1 MDPASGYQ
9 TARKLLKDRFGHPFK
24 IATAHVNQITRG
36 PPVKSNDQKGLQ
48 TFADQLMDCQNVL
61 ESIGYLDEINSA
73 DNLRNIID
81 RLPFHLKAKWLEV
94 ADRIQESG
102 QRPRIHHISKFVSER
117 ARAAN
122 NPVFGGMLYGDK
134 DRSKKDNS
142 R

>member
-1 MDPASGYQ
+1 MRSFQNSIEKNTSDEGEKLTFLLQYCTGAAKDAIKSCVTIDPASGYQ

-61 ESIGYLDEINSA
+61 ESIRYLDEINRA

-81 RLPFHLKAKWLEV
+81 RLP
-94 ADRIQESG
+94 I
-102 QRPRIHHISKFVSER
+102 
-117 ARAAN
+117 
-122 NPVFGGMLYGDK
+122 
-134 DRSKKDNS
+134 
-142 R
+142 